1 MPVKHAGRGRRA
13 ASLVITA
20 LTLPGVVHGCSSPT
34 APPDPPGGGTQI
46 VLSYDEFVQT
56 VSPVL
61 EQNGCSATGD
71 CHGGG
76 IRGTLELSPPN
87 AKNLQF
93 DFEQASL
100 QVSATD
106 RDASPILTE
115 PLAISAGGTPHGVKP
130 FAATTDSGYIS
141 IRQWIQDGVVQ

>member
-1 MPVKHAGRGRRA
+1 
-13 ASLVITA
+13 VITA